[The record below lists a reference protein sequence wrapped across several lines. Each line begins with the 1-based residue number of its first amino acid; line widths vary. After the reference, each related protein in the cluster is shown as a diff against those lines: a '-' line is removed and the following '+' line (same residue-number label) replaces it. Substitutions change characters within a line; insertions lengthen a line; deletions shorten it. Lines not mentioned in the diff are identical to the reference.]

1 MKNLIITLAIVLAG
15 MVSVAQSDYSYSLT
29 TSNDA
34 SGTFWDYTDT
44 TTNGETLD
52 MIIRVRSNNVMD
64 LTFQIIGDEVTGAAT
79 QTATIL
85 GSNDG
90 TTYLALSDSS
100 NVSITAPL
108 TADGSIWVT
117 VDDFNFS
124 YVKLLMTTTGTETST
139 FKCYYSF
146 RKE

>member
-1 MKNLIITLAIVLAG
+1 MKKFITLFAIMLIG
-15 MVSVAQSDYSYSLT
+15 MISFAQSDYTYSLT
-29 TSNDA
+29 SVNDA
-34 SGTFWDYTDT
+34 SGHFWDYADT

-52 MIIRVRSNNVMD
+52 AIIRVKSPTTMD
-64 LTFQIIGDEVTGAAT
+64 LSFQILGDEVSGAAT
-79 QTATIL
+79 QTATLL

-90 TTYLALSDSS
+90 TTYVALSDSS
-100 NVSITAPL
+100 NVTITAAL
-108 TADGSIWVT
+108 TADGSIWVRAN
-117 VDDFNFS
+117 DFNFS

>member
-1 MKNLIITLAIVLAG
+1 MKKLIIFFAFMLIG
-15 MVSVAQSDYSYSLT
+15 MISYAQSDYTYSMT
-29 TSNDA
+29 TNGDA
-34 SGTFWDYTDT
+34 SGSFWNYADSTSD
-44 TTNGETLD
+44 GETLD
-52 MIIRVRSNNVMD
+52 MFIRVKSPNVMD
-64 LTFQIIGDEVTGAAT
+64 LTFQIIGDELTGAAT

-139 FKCYYSF
+139 FKCYYSI
-146 RKE
+146 RKD

>member
-1 MKNLIITLAIVLAG
+1 MKKLFLVLAIMLIG
-15 MVSVAQSDYSYSLT
+15 MIGFAQSDYTYSMST
-29 TSNDA
+29 TNDA
-34 SGTFWDYTDT
+34 SGYFWNYADT

-52 MIIRVRSNNVMD
+52 MIIRVKSPYVMD
-64 LTFQIIGDEVTGAAT
+64 LTFQIIGDEVSGAAT

-124 YVKLLMTTTGTETST
+124 YVQLLMTTTGTETST

>member
-1 MKNLIITLAIVLAG
+1 MG
-15 MVSVAQSDYSYSLT
+15 FAQSDYTYSMT

-34 SGTFWDYTDT
+34 SGNFWNYADT

-52 MIIRVRSNNVMD
+52 MIIRVKSPNAMNLR
-64 LTFQIIGDEVTGAAT
+64 FQIIGDEITGSAT
-79 QTATIL
+79 QTATIW

-90 TTYLALSDSS
+90 TTYIATGD
-100 NVSITAPL
+100 SITAPL
-108 TADGSIWVT
+108 TADGSIWVLCRN
-117 VDDFNFS
+117 FNYS